1 MPAPL
6 VLRKTGGVFLCV
18 HPVMLSLPL
27 RCLCVA
33 TALFVAMLARA
44 GDVPVP
50 AIWRLDDL
58 AALGGAK
65 TEIWGAPALVK
76 EGAGPS
82 VRFDGNSDGVIVPLI
97 PISTWKAFTIEIYF
111 SVDADGQPEQRFLH
125 LQDEKGRRVL
135 IELRLLPEG
144 QWCLDTF
151 LYSDAGHRLTLI
163 DRTKAHPVGRW
174 HWAALSY
181 ADGRMTHFVD
191 GVKECEGAIQFEPMS
206 ATGRT
211 SLGVRQNKVSW
222 FKGAIR
228 EVRFTPEA
236 LPAEKLQRVLS
247 N

>member
-1 MPAPL
+1 
-6 VLRKTGGVFLCV
+6 
-18 HPVMLSLPL
+18 MLSLPL

-33 TALFVAMLARA
+33 TALLATLLARA
-44 GDVPVP
+44 GEIPPSVV
-50 AIWRLDDL
+50 WRLDDL
-58 AALGGAK
+58 ASLGGAK
-65 TEIWGAPALVK
+65 TEIWGAPSRAK
-76 EGAGPS
+76 EGSGSS
-82 VRFDGNSDGVIVPLI
+82 VRFDGKADGLVVPVI
-97 PISTWKAFTIEIYF
+97 PISEWKAFTIEICF

-135 IELRLLPEG
+135 IELRLLPGG

-151 LYSDAGHRLTLI
+151 LYSDAAHRLTLI
-163 DRTKAHPVGRW
+163 DRAKAHQVGRW
-174 HWAALSY
+174 HWAALTY

-191 GVKECEGAIQFEPMS
+191 GVRECEGAIQFEPMS

-236 LPAEKLQRVLS
+236 RPAEKLQRAPKD
-247 N
+247 